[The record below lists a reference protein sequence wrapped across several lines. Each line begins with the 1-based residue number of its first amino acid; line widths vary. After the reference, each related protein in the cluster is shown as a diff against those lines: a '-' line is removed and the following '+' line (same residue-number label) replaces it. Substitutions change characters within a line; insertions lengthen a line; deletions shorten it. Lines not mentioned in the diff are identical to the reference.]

1 MGFFS
6 AQLISAIKLGSIYAL
21 VAIGYSIVYSIMGMI
36 NFAHGELLMVATF
49 ALWVLSNAGIPFGV
63 AVVLAI
69 LITVFFGIMIER
81 IAYRPIR
88 NAGEATQII
97 TSLAVSIFLE
107 ALCQA
112 IFNSSSKALIIPDF
126 FSKTFQ
132 ILGTTVSVIDIVTLA
147 CTAALTIIVVLI
159 LQKTSVGKAMRAVA
173 DNPEAADLVGIDKN
187 RIITVAFIM
196 GSVLAAVAGILYSG
210 KYTSFS
216 NDMGFMLGVK
226 AFIAAVLGGLGSL
239 AGAVAGGYIMAVLE
253 VFFSGYLPGNVAS
266 YQTAFT
272 FIVLILVLLIRPNG
286 LFGSSSNWKR
296 S

>member
-1 MGFFS
+1 MGFFT

-36 NFAHGELLMVATF
+36 NFAHGELLMIATF
-49 ALWVLSNAGIPFGV
+49 SLWLLMNAGIPFGW

-69 LITVFFGIMIER
+69 LITVLFGVLIER

-88 NAGEATQII
+88 NAGESTQII

-107 ALCQA
+107 AVCQA

-126 FSKTFQ
+126 FSQTFKV
-132 ILGTTVSVIDIVTLA
+132 LGTTVSVIDVVTLA
-147 CTAALTIIVVLI
+147 CTVILTFAVMLII
-159 LQKTSVGKAMRAVA
+159 QKTQVGRAMRAVA
-173 DNPEAADLVGIDKN
+173 DNMEAADLMGIDKD
-187 RIITVAFIM
+187 RVITAAFVI
-196 GSVLAAVAGILYSG
+196 GSFLAAVAGILYSG

-239 AGAVAGGYIMAVLE
+239 TGAVAGGYIMALLE
-253 VFFSGYLPGNVAS
+253 VFFSGYLPRGVAS
-266 YQTAFT
+266 FQTSFT
-272 FIVLILVLLIRPNG
+272 FMVLILVLLIRPNG
-286 LFGSSSNWKR
+286 LFGSGARER

>member
-1 MGFFS
+1 MEFFT
-6 AQLISAIKLGSIYAL
+6 AQLISAVKLGSIYAL

-36 NFAHGELLMVATF
+36 NFAHGELLMISTF
-49 ALWVLSNAGIPFGV
+49 SLWLLLSVGVPFAV
-63 AVVLAI
+63 AVVLAVI
-69 LITVFFGIMIER
+69 ITAVFGILIER
-81 IAYRPIR
+81 IAYRSIR
-88 NAGEATQII
+88 NAGESTQII

-112 IFNSSSKALIIPDF
+112 IFNSSSKALIIPDV
-126 FSKTFQ
+126 FSQTFKV
-132 ILGTTVSVIDIVTLA
+132 LGVTVSVIDVVTLA
-147 CTAALTIIVVLI
+147 CTAALTVAVVLFI
-159 LQKTSVGKAMRAVA
+159 RHTRVGKAMRAVA
-173 DNPEAADLVGIDKN
+173 DNQEAANLMGINKD
-187 RIITVAFIM
+187 RIITTAFVI

-239 AGAVAGGYIMAVLE
+239 TGAVAGGYIMALLE
-253 VFFSGYLPGNVAS
+253 VFFSGYLPQGIGS

-272 FIVLILVLLIRPNG
+272 FLVLILVLLIRPNG
-286 LFGSSSNWKR
+286 LFGSSARER

>member
-1 MGFFS
+1 MSYFT
-6 AQLISAIKLGSIYAL
+6 AQLISAVKLGSIYAL

-36 NFAHGELLMVATF
+36 NFAHGELLMIATF
-49 ALWVLSNAGIPFGV
+49 SLWVLLNAGLPFV
-63 AVVLAI
+63 WAVVLAI
-69 LITVFFGIMIER
+69 VITALFGILIER
-81 IAYRPIR
+81 IAYRSIR
-88 NAGEATQII
+88 KAGESTQII

-126 FSKTFQ
+126 FSTTYQVF
-132 ILGTTVSVIDIVTLA
+132 GTTVSMIDAVTLA
-147 CTAALTIIVVLI
+147 CTIILTIAVVLI
-159 LQKTSVGKAMRAVA
+159 IYRTAMGKAMRAVA
-173 DNPEAADLVGIDKN
+173 DNMEASDLMGIDKN
-187 RIITVAFIM
+187 RVITAAFVI

-239 AGAVAGGYIMAVLE
+239 TGAVAGGYIMAALE
-253 VFFSGYLPGNVAS
+253 VFFSGYLPRGVGS

-272 FIVLILVLLIRPNG
+272 FLVLILVLLIRPNG
-286 LFGSSSNWKR
+286 LFGSSGRQR

>member
-1 MGFFS
+1 MEFFT
-6 AQLISAIKLGSIYAL
+6 AQLISAVKLGSIYAL

-36 NFAHGELLMVATF
+36 NFAHGELLMISTF
-49 ALWVLSNAGIPFGV
+49 SLWLLLNAGIPFAV
-63 AVVLAI
+63 AVVLAVI
-69 LITVFFGIMIER
+69 ITAVFGILIER
-81 IAYRPIR
+81 IAYRSIR
-88 NAGEATQII
+88 NAGESTQII

-112 IFNSSSKALIIPDF
+112 IFNSSSKALIIPDV
-126 FSKTFQ
+126 FSQTFKVF
-132 ILGTTVSVIDIVTLA
+132 GVTVSVIDVVTLV
-147 CTAALTIIVVLI
+147 CTAVLTVAVVLFI
-159 LQKTSVGKAMRAVA
+159 RHTRVGKAMRAVA
-173 DNPEAADLVGIDKN
+173 DNREAANLMGINKD
-187 RIITVAFIM
+187 RIITTAFVI

-239 AGAVAGGYIMAVLE
+239 TGAVAGGYIMALLE
-253 VFFSGYLPGNVAS
+253 VFFSGYLPQGIGS

-272 FIVLILVLLIRPNG
+272 FLVLILVLLIRPNG
-286 LFGSSSNWKR
+286 LFGSSARER

>member
-1 MGFFS
+1 MDFFT
-6 AQLISAIKLGSIYAL
+6 AQLISAVKLGSIYAL

-49 ALWVLSNAGIPFGV
+49 ALWVLLNAGVPFAV
-63 AVVLAI
+63 AVILAVI
-69 LITVFFGIMIER
+69 ITAVFGILIER
-81 IAYRPIR
+81 IAYRSIR
-88 NAGEATQII
+88 NAGESTQII

-112 IFNSSSKALIIPDF
+112 IFNSSSKALIIPDV
-126 FSKTFQ
+126 FSETFKL
-132 ILGTTVSVIDIVTLA
+132 LGVTVSVIDVVTLA
-147 CTAALTIIVVLI
+147 CTAVLTVAVVMFI
-159 LQKTSVGKAMRAVA
+159 HHTRVGKAMRAVA
-173 DNPEAADLVGIDKN
+173 DNQEAANLMGINRN
-187 RIITVAFIM
+187 RIITSAFVI

-239 AGAVAGGYIMAVLE
+239 TGAVIGGYIMALLE
-253 VFFSGYLPGNVAS
+253 VFFSGYLPQGIGS

-272 FIVLILVLLIRPNG
+272 FLILILVLLIRPNG
-286 LFGSSSNWKR
+286 LFGSSTRER

>member
-1 MGFFS
+1 MGYFT
-6 AQLISAIKLGSIYAL
+6 AQLISAVKLGSIYAL

-36 NFAHGELLMVATF
+36 NFAHGELLMIATF
-49 ALWVLSNAGIPFGV
+49 SLWVLLNAGLPFAW

-69 LITVFFGIMIER
+69 VITALFGILIER
-81 IAYRPIR
+81 IAYRSIR
-88 NAGEATQII
+88 NAGESTQII

-126 FSKTFQ
+126 FSTTFQ
-132 ILGTTVSVIDIVTLA
+132 VLGTTVSMIDAVTLA
-147 CTAALTIIVVLI
+147 CTVILTIAVVLI
-159 LQKTSVGKAMRAVA
+159 IHRTAMGKAMRAVA
-173 DNPEAADLVGIDKN
+173 DNMEASDLMGIDKN
-187 RIITVAFIM
+187 QVITAAFVI

-239 AGAVAGGYIMAVLE
+239 TGAVAGGYIMAALE
-253 VFFSGYLPGNVAS
+253 VFFSGYLPRGVGS

-272 FIVLILVLLIRPNG
+272 FLVLILVLLIRPNG
-286 LFGSSSNWKR
+286 LFGSSGRQR

>member
-1 MGFFS
+1 MEFFT
-6 AQLISAIKLGSIYAL
+6 AQLISAVKLGSIYAL

-36 NFAHGELLMVATF
+36 NFAHGELLMIATF
-49 ALWVLSNAGIPFGV
+49 SLWLLLNAGIPFAV
-63 AVVLAI
+63 AVVLAVI
-69 LITVFFGIMIER
+69 ITAVFGILIER
-81 IAYRPIR
+81 IAYRSIR
-88 NAGEATQII
+88 NAGESTQII

-112 IFNSSSKALIIPDF
+112 IFNSSSKALIIPDV
-126 FSKTFQ
+126 FSQTFKV
-132 ILGTTVSVIDIVTLA
+132 LGVTVSVIDVVTLA
-147 CTAALTIIVVLI
+147 CTAALTVAVVLFI
-159 LQKTSVGKAMRAVA
+159 RHTRVGKAMRAVA
-173 DNPEAADLVGIDKN
+173 DNQEAANLMGINKD
-187 RIITVAFIM
+187 RIITTAFVI

-239 AGAVAGGYIMAVLE
+239 TGAVAGGYIMALLE
-253 VFFSGYLPGNVAS
+253 VFFSGYLPQGIGS

-272 FIVLILVLLIRPNG
+272 FLVLILVLLIRPNG
-286 LFGSSSNWKR
+286 LFGSSARER

>member
-1 MGFFS
+1 MGYFT
-6 AQLISAIKLGSIYAL
+6 AQLISAVKLGSIYAL

-36 NFAHGELLMVATF
+36 NFAHGELLMIATF
-49 ALWVLSNAGIPFGV
+49 SLWVLLNAGIPFAWAV
-63 AVVLAI
+63 ALAI
-69 LITVFFGIMIER
+69 VITALFGILIER
-81 IAYRPIR
+81 IAYRSIR
-88 NAGEATQII
+88 NAGESTQII

-132 ILGTTVSVIDIVTLA
+132 IFDATVSMIDVITLA
-147 CTAALTIIVVLI
+147 CTVILTLTVVLI
-159 LQKTSVGKAMRAVA
+159 IHRTAVGKAMRAVA
-173 DNPEAADLVGIDKN
+173 DNMEAADLMGIDKN
-187 RIITVAFIM
+187 RVITAAFVI

-239 AGAVAGGYIMAVLE
+239 TGAVAGGYIMAVLE
-253 VFFSGYLPGNVAS
+253 VFFSGYLPRGVGS

-272 FIVLILVLLIRPNG
+272 FLVLILVLLIRPNG
-286 LFGSSSNWKR
+286 LFGSSNRQR

>member
-1 MGFFS
+1 
-6 AQLISAIKLGSIYAL
+6 
-21 VAIGYSIVYSIMGMI
+21 MI
-36 NFAHGELLMVATF
+36 ATF
-49 ALWVLSNAGIPFGV
+49 SLWVLLNAGVPFALAV
-63 AVVLAI
+63 ALAI
-69 LITVFFGIMIER
+69 LVTALFGILIER
-81 IAYRPIR
+81 IAYRSIR
-88 NAGEATQII
+88 DAGESTQII

-126 FSKTFQ
+126 FSKTFR
-132 ILGTTVSVIDIVTLA
+132 ILDTTVSVIDVVTLA
-147 CTAALTIIVVLI
+147 CTLILTLAVVLI
-159 LQKTSVGKAMRAVA
+159 IRRTAVGKAMRAVA
-173 DNPEAADLVGIDKN
+173 DNMEAADLMGIDKN
-187 RIITVAFIM
+187 RIITAAFVI

-239 AGAVAGGYIMAVLE
+239 TGAVTGGYIMAVLE
-253 VFFSGYLPGNVAS
+253 VFFSGYLPRGVVS

-272 FIVLILVLLIRPNG
+272 FLVLILVLLVRPNG
-286 LFGSSSNWKR
+286 LFGSSNRQR

>member
-1 MGFFS
+1 MGYFT
-6 AQLISAIKLGSIYAL
+6 AQLISAVKLGSIYAL

-36 NFAHGELLMVATF
+36 NFAHGELLMIATF
-49 ALWVLSNAGIPFGV
+49 SLWLLLNAGIPFAV
-63 AVVLAI
+63 AVVLAVI
-69 LITVFFGIMIER
+69 ITAVFGILIER
-81 IAYRPIR
+81 IAYRSIR
-88 NAGEATQII
+88 NAGESTQII

-112 IFNSSSKALIIPDF
+112 IFNSSSKALIIPDV
-126 FSKTFQ
+126 FSQTFKV
-132 ILGTTVSVIDIVTLA
+132 LGVTVSVIDVVTLA
-147 CTAALTIIVVLI
+147 CTAALTVAVVLFI
-159 LQKTSVGKAMRAVA
+159 RHTRVGKAMRAVA
-173 DNPEAADLVGIDKN
+173 DNQEAANLMGINKD
-187 RIITVAFIM
+187 RIITTAFVI

-239 AGAVAGGYIMAVLE
+239 TGAVAGGYIMALLE
-253 VFFSGYLPGNVAS
+253 VFFSGYLPQGIGS

-272 FIVLILVLLIRPNG
+272 FLVLILVLLIRPNG
-286 LFGSSSNWKR
+286 LFGSSARER

>member
-6 AQLISAIKLGSIYAL
+6 AQLISAVKLGSIYAL

-49 ALWVLSNAGIPFGV
+49 ALWVLSNSGVPFGI
-63 AVVLAI
+63 AVILAI
-69 LITVFFGIMIER
+69 VITVLFGILIER

-88 NAGEATQII
+88 NAGESTQII

-112 IFNSSSKALIIPDF
+112 IFNSSSKALIIPAV

-132 ILGTTVSVIDIVTLA
+132 IFGTTVSVIDVVTLA
-147 CTAALTIIVVLI
+147 CTVALTIAVVLI
-159 LQKTSVGKAMRAVA
+159 LQKTSIGKAMRAVA

-187 RIITVAFIM
+187 RIITVAFII
-196 GSVLAAVAGILYSG
+196 GSALAAVAGILYSG

-239 AGAVAGGYIMAVLE
+239 TGAVAGGYIMALLE
-253 VFFSGYLPGNVAS
+253 VFFNGYLPPSVAS

-286 LFGSSSNWKR
+286 LFGSSNWKR

>member
-1 MGFFS
+1 MEFFT
-6 AQLISAIKLGSIYAL
+6 AQLISAVKLGSIYAL

-36 NFAHGELLMVATF
+36 NFAHGELLMISTF
-49 ALWVLSNAGIPFGV
+49 SLWLLLNAGVPFAV
-63 AVVLAI
+63 AVVLAVI
-69 LITVFFGIMIER
+69 ITAVFGILIER
-81 IAYRPIR
+81 IAYRSIR
-88 NAGEATQII
+88 NAGESTQII

-112 IFNSSSKALIIPDF
+112 IFNSSSKALIIPDV
-126 FSKTFQ
+126 FSQTFKV
-132 ILGTTVSVIDIVTLA
+132 LGVTVSVIDVVTLA
-147 CTAALTIIVVLI
+147 CTAALTVAVVLFI
-159 LQKTSVGKAMRAVA
+159 RHTRVGKAMRAVA
-173 DNPEAADLVGIDKN
+173 DNQEAANLMGINKD
-187 RIITVAFIM
+187 RIITTAFVI

-239 AGAVAGGYIMAVLE
+239 TGAVAGGYIMALLE
-253 VFFSGYLPGNVAS
+253 VFFSGYLPQGIGS

-272 FIVLILVLLIRPNG
+272 FLVLILVLLIRPNG
-286 LFGSSSNWKR
+286 LFGSSARER

>member
-1 MGFFS
+1 MGYFT
-6 AQLISAIKLGSIYAL
+6 AQLISAVKLGSIYAL

-36 NFAHGELLMVATF
+36 NFAHGELLMIATF
-49 ALWVLSNAGIPFGV
+49 SLWVLLNAGLPFAW

-69 LITVFFGIMIER
+69 AITALFGILIER
-81 IAYRPIR
+81 IAYRSIR
-88 NAGEATQII
+88 KAGESTQII

-126 FSKTFQ
+126 FSTTYQVF
-132 ILGTTVSVIDIVTLA
+132 GTTVSMIDAVTLA
-147 CTAALTIIVVLI
+147 CTIILTIAVVLI
-159 LQKTSVGKAMRAVA
+159 IHRTAMGKAMRAVA
-173 DNPEAADLVGIDKN
+173 DNMEASDLMGIDKN
-187 RIITVAFIM
+187 RVITAAFVI

-239 AGAVAGGYIMAVLE
+239 TGAVAGGYIMAALE
-253 VFFSGYLPGNVAS
+253 VFFSGYLPRGVGS

-272 FIVLILVLLIRPNG
+272 FLVLILVLLIRPNG
-286 LFGSSSNWKR
+286 LFGSSDRQR

>member
-1 MGFFS
+1 MGYFT
-6 AQLISAIKLGSIYAL
+6 AQLISAVKLGSIYAL

-36 NFAHGELLMVATF
+36 NFAHGELLMIATF
-49 ALWVLSNAGIPFGV
+49 SLWVLLNAGIPFAGAV
-63 AVVLAI
+63 ALAI
-69 LITVFFGIMIER
+69 VITALFGILIER
-81 IAYRPIR
+81 IAYRSIR
-88 NAGEATQII
+88 NAGESTQII

-126 FSKTFQ
+126 FSRTFR
-132 ILGTTVSVIDIVTLA
+132 ILDTTVSVIDVVTLA
-147 CTAALTIIVVLI
+147 CTVVLTLAVVLI
-159 LQKTSVGKAMRAVA
+159 VHRTAVGKAMRAVA
-173 DNPEAADLVGIDKN
+173 DNMEAADLMGIDKN
-187 RIITVAFIM
+187 RVITVAFVI

-226 AFIAAVLGGLGSL
+226 AFIAAVLGGLGSMT
-239 AGAVAGGYIMAVLE
+239 GAVAGGYIMAVLE
-253 VFFSGYLPGNVAS
+253 VFFSGYLPRGVGS

-272 FIVLILVLLIRPNG
+272 FLVLILVLLVRPNG
-286 LFGSSSNWKR
+286 LFGSSNRQR

>member
-1 MGFFS
+1 MGYFT
-6 AQLISAIKLGSIYAL
+6 AQLISAVKLGSIYAL

-36 NFAHGELLMVATF
+36 NFAHGELLMIATF
-49 ALWVLSNAGIPFGV
+49 SLWVLLNAGVPFALAV
-63 AVVLAI
+63 ALAI
-69 LITVFFGIMIER
+69 LITALFGILIER
-81 IAYRPIR
+81 IAYRSIR
-88 NAGEATQII
+88 DAGESTQII

-126 FSKTFQ
+126 FSETFR
-132 ILGTTVSVIDIVTLA
+132 ILDTTVSVIDVVTLA
-147 CTAALTIIVVLI
+147 CTVILTLAVVVIIR
-159 LQKTSVGKAMRAVA
+159 KTAVGKAMRAVA
-173 DNPEAADLVGIDKN
+173 DNMEAADLMGIDKN
-187 RIITVAFIM
+187 RIITAAFVI

-239 AGAVAGGYIMAVLE
+239 TGAVAGGYIMAVLE
-253 VFFSGYLPGNVAS
+253 VFFSGYLPRGVGS

-272 FIVLILVLLIRPNG
+272 FLVLILVLLVRPNG
-286 LFGSSSNWKR
+286 LFGSSNRQR

>member
-1 MGFFS
+1 MEFFT
-6 AQLISAIKLGSIYAL
+6 AQLISAVKLGSIYAL

-36 NFAHGELLMVATF
+36 NFAHGELLMIATF
-49 ALWVLSNAGIPFGV
+49 SLWLLLNAGVPFAV
-63 AVVLAI
+63 AVVLAVI
-69 LITVFFGIMIER
+69 ITAVFGILIER
-81 IAYRPIR
+81 IAYRSIR
-88 NAGEATQII
+88 NAGESTQII

-112 IFNSSSKALIIPDF
+112 IFNSSSKALIIPDV
-126 FSKTFQ
+126 FSQTFKV
-132 ILGTTVSVIDIVTLA
+132 LGVTVSVIDVVTLA
-147 CTAALTIIVVLI
+147 CTAALTVAVVLFI
-159 LQKTSVGKAMRAVA
+159 RHTRVGKAMRAVA
-173 DNPEAADLVGIDKN
+173 DNQEAANLMGINKD
-187 RIITVAFIM
+187 RIITTAFVI

-239 AGAVAGGYIMAVLE
+239 TGAVAGGYIMALLE
-253 VFFSGYLPGNVAS
+253 VFFSGYLPQGIGS

-272 FIVLILVLLIRPNG
+272 FLVLILVLLIRPNG
-286 LFGSSSNWKR
+286 LFGSSARER

>member
-1 MGFFS
+1 MGYFT
-6 AQLISAIKLGSIYAL
+6 AQLISAVKLGSIYAL

-36 NFAHGELLMVATF
+36 NFAHGELLMIATF
-49 ALWVLSNAGIPFGV
+49 SLWVLLNAGLPFAW

-69 LITVFFGIMIER
+69 VITALFGILIER
-81 IAYRPIR
+81 IAYRSIR
-88 NAGEATQII
+88 NAGESTQII

-107 ALCQA
+107 ALCQS

-132 ILGTTVSVIDIVTLA
+132 IFGTTVSVIDAVTLA
-147 CTAALTIIVVLI
+147 CTVILTVAVVLI
-159 LQKTSVGKAMRAVA
+159 IHRTAMGKAMRAVA
-173 DNPEAADLVGIDKN
+173 DNMEAADLMGIDKN
-187 RIITVAFIM
+187 RVITAAFVI

-239 AGAVAGGYIMAVLE
+239 TGAVAGGYIMAALE
-253 VFFSGYLPGNVAS
+253 VFFSGYLPRGVGS

-272 FIVLILVLLIRPNG
+272 FLVMILVLLIRPNG
-286 LFGSSSNWKR
+286 LFGSSGRQR

>member
-1 MGFFS
+1 MGYFT
-6 AQLISAIKLGSIYAL
+6 AQLISAVKLGSIYAL

-36 NFAHGELLMVATF
+36 NFAHGELLMIATF
-49 ALWVLSNAGIPFGV
+49 SLWVLLNAGVPFALAV
-63 AVVLAI
+63 ALAI
-69 LITVFFGIMIER
+69 LITALFGILIER
-81 IAYRPIR
+81 IAYRSIR
-88 NAGEATQII
+88 DAGESTQII

-112 IFNSSSKALIIPDF
+112 IFNSSSKALIIPEV
-126 FSKTFQ
+126 FSRTFQ
-132 ILGTTVSVIDIVTLA
+132 ILDTTVSVIDAVTLA
-147 CTAALTIIVVLI
+147 CTVILTLAVMLIIHR
-159 LQKTSVGKAMRAVA
+159 TAVGKAMRAVA
-173 DNPEAADLVGIDKN
+173 DNMEAADLMGIDKN
-187 RIITVAFIM
+187 RVITAAFVI

-239 AGAVAGGYIMAVLE
+239 TGAVAGGYIMAALE
-253 VFFSGYLPGNVAS
+253 VFFSGYLPRGVGS

-272 FIVLILVLLIRPNG
+272 FLVLILVLLVRPNG
-286 LFGSSSNWKR
+286 LFGSSSRQR

>member
-1 MGFFS
+1 MGYFT
-6 AQLISAIKLGSIYAL
+6 AQLISAVKLGNIYAL

-36 NFAHGELLMVATF
+36 NFAHGELLMIATF
-49 ALWVLSNAGIPFGV
+49 SLWVLLNAGVPFGI

-69 LITVFFGIMIER
+69 LITALFGILIER
-81 IAYRPIR
+81 IAYRSIR
-88 NAGEATQII
+88 NAGESTQII

-126 FSKTFQ
+126 FSNTFRV
-132 ILGTTVSVIDIVTLA
+132 LDTTVSVIDVVTLA
-147 CTAALTIIVVLI
+147 STVILTFAVALVIRRTA
-159 LQKTSVGKAMRAVA
+159 VGKAVRAVA
-173 DNPEAADLVGIDKN
+173 DNMEAADLMGIDKN
-187 RIITVAFIM
+187 RIITAAFVI

-239 AGAVAGGYIMAVLE
+239 TGAVAGGYIMAALE
-253 VFFSGYLPGNVAS
+253 VFFSGYLPRGVGS

-272 FIVLILVLLIRPNG
+272 FLVLILVLLVRPNG
-286 LFGSSSNWKR
+286 LFGSSSRQR

>member
-1 MGFFS
+1 MGYFT
-6 AQLISAIKLGSIYAL
+6 AQLISAVKLGSIYAL

-36 NFAHGELLMVATF
+36 NFAHGELLMIATF
-49 ALWVLSNAGIPFGV
+49 SLWVLLNAGIPFAWAV
-63 AVVLAI
+63 ALAI
-69 LITVFFGIMIER
+69 AITALFGILIER
-81 IAYRPIR
+81 IAYRSIR
-88 NAGEATQII
+88 NAGESTQII

-112 IFNSSSKALIIPDF
+112 IFNSSSKALIIPEF
-126 FSKTFQ
+126 FSRTFR
-132 ILGTTVSVIDIVTLA
+132 ILDTTVSVIDVVTLA
-147 CTAALTIIVVLI
+147 CTVILTLTVVLI
-159 LQKTSVGKAMRAVA
+159 IHRTAVGKAMRAVA
-173 DNPEAADLVGIDKN
+173 DNMEAADLMGIDKN
-187 RIITVAFIM
+187 RVITAAFVI

-239 AGAVAGGYIMAVLE
+239 TGAVAGGYIMAVLE
-253 VFFSGYLPGNVAS
+253 VFFSGYLPRGVGS

-272 FIVLILVLLIRPNG
+272 FLVLILVLLVRPNG
-286 LFGSSSNWKR
+286 LFGSSSRQR

>member
-1 MGFFS
+1 MEFFT
-6 AQLISAIKLGSIYAL
+6 AQLISAVKLGSIYAL

-36 NFAHGELLMVATF
+36 NFAHGELMMIATSSLWLLLSEGVPF
-49 ALWVLSNAGIPFGV
+49 AV
-63 AVVLAI
+63 AVVLAVI
-69 LITVFFGIMIER
+69 ITAVFGILIER
-81 IAYRPIR
+81 IAYRSIR
-88 NAGEATQII
+88 NAGESTQII

-112 IFNSSSKALIIPDF
+112 IFNSSSKALIIPDV
-126 FSKTFQ
+126 FSQTFKV
-132 ILGTTVSVIDIVTLA
+132 LGVTVSVIDVVTLA
-147 CTAALTIIVVLI
+147 CTAALTVAVVLFI
-159 LQKTSVGKAMRAVA
+159 RHTRVGKAMRAVA
-173 DNPEAADLVGIDKN
+173 DNQEAANLMGINKD
-187 RIITVAFIM
+187 RIITTAFVI

-239 AGAVAGGYIMAVLE
+239 TGAVAGGYIMALLE
-253 VFFSGYLPGNVAS
+253 VFFSGYLPQGIGS

-272 FIVLILVLLIRPNG
+272 FLVLILVLLIRPNG
-286 LFGSSSNWKR
+286 LFGSSARER

>member
-1 MGFFS
+1 MGYFT
-6 AQLISAIKLGSIYAL
+6 AQLISAVKLGSIYAL

-36 NFAHGELLMVATF
+36 NFAHGELLMIATF
-49 ALWVLSNAGIPFGV
+49 SLWVLLNAGVPFALAV
-63 AVVLAI
+63 ALAI
-69 LITVFFGIMIER
+69 LITALFGILIER
-81 IAYRPIR
+81 IAYRSIR
-88 NAGEATQII
+88 DAGESTQII

-112 IFNSSSKALIIPDF
+112 IFNSSSKALIIPEV
-126 FSKTFQ
+126 FSRTFQ
-132 ILGTTVSVIDIVTLA
+132 ILDTTVSVIDAVTLA
-147 CTAALTIIVVLI
+147 CTVILTLAVMLIIHR
-159 LQKTSVGKAMRAVA
+159 TAVGKAMRAVA
-173 DNPEAADLVGIDKN
+173 DNMEAADLMGIDKN
-187 RIITVAFIM
+187 RVITAAFVI

-239 AGAVAGGYIMAVLE
+239 TGAVAGGYIMAALE
-253 VFFSGYLPGNVAS
+253 VFFSGYLPRGVGS

-272 FIVLILVLLIRPNG
+272 FLVLILVLLVRPNG
-286 LFGSSSNWKR
+286 LLGSSSRQR

>member
-1 MGFFS
+1 MDFFV

-36 NFAHGELLMVATF
+36 NFAHGELLMIATF
-49 ALWVLSNAGIPFGV
+49 ALWVLTNAGLPFGIGV
-63 AVVLAI
+63 ILAI
-69 LITVFFGIMIER
+69 LITVIFGVLIER

-88 NAGEATQII
+88 NAGESTQII

-112 IFNSSSKALIIPDF
+112 IFNSSSKALIIPSF
-126 FSKTFQ
+126 FSKTFK
-132 ILGTTVSVIDIVTLA
+132 IMGTTVSVIDVVTFA
-147 CTAALTIIVVLI
+147 CTVVLTVAVVLI
-159 LQKTSVGKAMRAVA
+159 IQKTPVGKAMRAVA
-173 DNPEAADLVGIDKN
+173 DNPEAADLVGINKN
-187 RIITVAFIM
+187 KIIMAAFII
-196 GSVLAAVAGILYSG
+196 GSILAAVAGILYSG

-239 AGAVAGGYIMAVLE
+239 TGAVAGGYIMAVLE
-253 VFFSGYLPGNVAS
+253 IFFSGYLPKGAS
-266 YQTAFT
+266 SFQTTFT

-286 LFGSSSNWKR
+286 LFGSNNWKR

>member
-1 MGFFS
+1 MGYFT
-6 AQLISAIKLGSIYAL
+6 AQLISAVKLGSIYAL

-36 NFAHGELLMVATF
+36 NFAHGELLMIATF
-49 ALWVLSNAGIPFGV
+49 SLWVLLNAGIPFAGAV
-63 AVVLAI
+63 ALAI
-69 LITVFFGIMIER
+69 VITALFGILIER
-81 IAYRPIR
+81 IAYRSIR
-88 NAGEATQII
+88 NAGESTQII

-126 FSKTFQ
+126 FSRTFR
-132 ILGTTVSVIDIVTLA
+132 ILDTTVSAIDVVTLA
-147 CTAALTIIVVLI
+147 CTVVLTLAVVLI
-159 LQKTSVGKAMRAVA
+159 VHRTAVGKAMRAVA
-173 DNPEAADLVGIDKN
+173 DNMEAADLMGIDKN
-187 RIITVAFIM
+187 RVITVAFVI

-226 AFIAAVLGGLGSL
+226 AFIAAVLGGLGSMT
-239 AGAVAGGYIMAVLE
+239 GAVAGGYIMAVLE
-253 VFFSGYLPGNVAS
+253 VFFSGYLPRGVGS

-272 FIVLILVLLIRPNG
+272 FLVLILVLLVRPNG
-286 LFGSSSNWKR
+286 LFGSSNRQR

>member
-1 MGFFS
+1 MGFFV

-36 NFAHGELLMVATF
+36 NFAHGELLMIATF
-49 ALWVLSNAGIPFGV
+49 SLWVLINAGLPFGV
-63 AVVLAI
+63 GVILAI
-69 LITVFFGIMIER
+69 LITVIFGILIEK

-88 NAGEATQII
+88 NAGESTQII

-112 IFNSSSKALIIPDF
+112 IFNSSSKALVIPAF
-126 FSKTFQ
+126 FSKTFKV
-132 ILGTTVSVIDIVTLA
+132 LGTTISVIDVVTFA
-147 CTAALTIIVVLI
+147 MTVVLTIVVVLI
-159 LQKTSVGKAMRAVA
+159 IQKTSVGKAMRAVA
-173 DNPEAADLVGIDKN
+173 DNPEAADLMGIERN
-187 RIITVAFIM
+187 RIITIAFII

-239 AGAVAGGYIMAVLE
+239 LGAVAGGYIMAVLE
-253 VFFSGYLPGNVAS
+253 IFFSGYLPGDVAS
-266 YQTAFT
+266 FQTTFT
-272 FIVLILVLLIRPNG
+272 FIVLILVLLVRPNG
-286 LFGSSSNWKR
+286 LFGSNSWKR

>member
-1 MGFFS
+1 MGFFT

-36 NFAHGELLMVATF
+36 NFAHGELLMIATF
-49 ALWVLSNAGIPFGV
+49 SLWLLLDAGVPFAA

-69 LITVFFGIMIER
+69 LITVLFGLLIER
-81 IAYRPIR
+81 IAYRSIR
-88 NAGEATQII
+88 NAGESTQII

-112 IFNSSSKALIIPDF
+112 FFNSSSKALIIPEV
-126 FSKTFQ
+126 FSRTFKV
-132 ILGTTVSVIDIVTLA
+132 LGTTVSVIDVVTLA
-147 CTAALTIIVVLI
+147 STAVLTFAVVLI
-159 LQKTSVGKAMRAVA
+159 IRRTAIGRAMRAVA
-173 DNPEAADLVGIDKN
+173 DNMEAADLMGIDKN
-187 RIITVAFIM
+187 RVISVAFVI

-239 AGAVAGGYIMAVLE
+239 TGAVAGGYIMALLE
-253 VFFSGYLPGNVAS
+253 VFFSGYLPRGAAS
-266 YQTAFT
+266 YQTSFT
-272 FIVLILVLLIRPNG
+272 FLVLILVLLVRPNG
-286 LFGSSSNWKR
+286 LFGGSAKQR

>member
-1 MGFFS
+1 MGYFT
-6 AQLISAIKLGSIYAL
+6 AQLISAVKLGSIYAL

-36 NFAHGELLMVATF
+36 NFAHGELLMIATF
-49 ALWVLSNAGIPFGV
+49 SLWVLLNAGLPFV
-63 AVVLAI
+63 WAVVLAI
-69 LITVFFGIMIER
+69 AITALFGILIER
-81 IAYRPIR
+81 IAYRSIR
-88 NAGEATQII
+88 KAGESTQII

-126 FSKTFQ
+126 FSTTYQVF
-132 ILGTTVSVIDIVTLA
+132 GTTVSMIDAVTLA
-147 CTAALTIIVVLI
+147 CTIILTIAVVLI
-159 LQKTSVGKAMRAVA
+159 IHRTAMGKAMRAVA
-173 DNPEAADLVGIDKN
+173 DNMEASDLMGIDKN
-187 RIITVAFIM
+187 RVITAAFVI

-239 AGAVAGGYIMAVLE
+239 TGAVAGGYIMAALE
-253 VFFSGYLPGNVAS
+253 VFFSGYLPRGVGS

-272 FIVLILVLLIRPNG
+272 FLVLILVLLIRPNG
-286 LFGSSSNWKR
+286 LFGSSDRQR

>member
-1 MGFFS
+1 MGYFT
-6 AQLISAIKLGSIYAL
+6 AQLISAVKLGSIYAL

-36 NFAHGELLMVATF
+36 NFAHGELLMIATF
-49 ALWVLSNAGIPFGV
+49 SLWVLLNAGVPFALAV
-63 AVVLAI
+63 ALAI
-69 LITVFFGIMIER
+69 LITALFGILIER
-81 IAYRPIR
+81 IAYRSIR
-88 NAGEATQII
+88 DAGESTQII

-112 IFNSSSKALIIPDF
+112 IFNSSSKALIIPEV
-126 FSKTFQ
+126 FSRTFQ
-132 ILGTTVSVIDIVTLA
+132 ILDTTVSVIDAVTLA
-147 CTAALTIIVVLI
+147 CTVILTLAVVLI
-159 LQKTSVGKAMRAVA
+159 IHRTAVGKAMRAVA
-173 DNPEAADLVGIDKN
+173 DNMEAADLMGIDKN
-187 RIITVAFIM
+187 RVITAAFVI

-239 AGAVAGGYIMAVLE
+239 TGAVAGGYIMAALE
-253 VFFSGYLPGNVAS
+253 VFFSGYLPRGVGS

-272 FIVLILVLLIRPNG
+272 FLVLILVLLVRPNG
-286 LFGSSSNWKR
+286 LFGSSSRQR

>member
-1 MGFFS
+1 MDFFT
-6 AQLISAIKLGSIYAL
+6 AQLISAVKLGSIYAL

-49 ALWVLSNAGIPFGV
+49 ALWVLLNAGIPFAA
-63 AVVLAI
+63 AVILAVI
-69 LITVFFGIMIER
+69 ITAVFGILIER
-81 IAYRPIR
+81 IAYRSIR
-88 NAGEATQII
+88 NAGESTQII

-112 IFNSSSKALIIPDF
+112 IFNSSSKALIIPAV
-126 FSKTFQ
+126 FSETFK
-132 ILGTTVSVIDIVTLA
+132 LFGVTVSVIDVVTLV
-147 CTAALTIIVVLI
+147 CTAVLTVAVVMFI
-159 LQKTSVGKAMRAVA
+159 HHTRVGKAMRAVA
-173 DNPEAADLVGIDKN
+173 DNKEAANLMGINKD
-187 RIITVAFIM
+187 RIITSAFVI

-239 AGAVAGGYIMAVLE
+239 TGAVAGGYIMAMLE
-253 VFFSGYLPGNVAS
+253 VFFSGYLPQGIGS

-272 FIVLILVLLIRPNG
+272 FLVLILVLLIRPNG
-286 LFGSSSNWKR
+286 LFGSNARER

>member
-1 MGFFS
+1 MGFFT

-36 NFAHGELLMVATF
+36 NFAHGELLMIATF
-49 ALWVLSNAGIPFGV
+49 ALWVLMNAGIPFGF

-69 LITVFFGIMIER
+69 VITVLFGILIEKV
-81 IAYRPIR
+81 AYRPIR
-88 NAGEATQII
+88 NAGESTQII

-112 IFNSSSKALIIPDF
+112 IFNSSSKALIIPAF
-126 FSKTFQ
+126 FSKTFK
-132 ILGTTVSVIDIVTLA
+132 ILGTTVSVIDVVTFA
-147 CTAALTIIVVLI
+147 CTVILTVIVVLI
-159 LQKTSVGKAMRAVA
+159 IQKTAVGKAMRAVA
-173 DNPEAADLVGIDKN
+173 DNPEAADLMGIDKN
-187 RIITVAFIM
+187 RIITIAFII
-196 GSVLAAVAGILYSG
+196 GSALAAVAGVLYSG

-239 AGAVAGGYIMAVLE
+239 TGAVAGGYIMAVLE
-253 VFFSGYLPGNVAS
+253 IFFSGYLPGGVAS
-266 YQTAFT
+266 FQTTFT
-272 FIVLILVLLIRPNG
+272 FIVLILVLLVRPNG
-286 LFGSSSNWKR
+286 LFGSNNWKR

>member
-1 MGFFS
+1 MGYFT
-6 AQLISAIKLGSIYAL
+6 AQLISAVKLGSIYAL

-36 NFAHGELLMVATF
+36 NFAHGELLMIATF
-49 ALWVLSNAGIPFGV
+49 SLWVLLNAGVPFTLAV
-63 AVVLAI
+63 ALAI
-69 LITVFFGIMIER
+69 LVTALFGILIER
-81 IAYRPIR
+81 IAYRSIR
-88 NAGEATQII
+88 DAGESTQII

-126 FSKTFQ
+126 FSKTFR
-132 ILGTTVSVIDIVTLA
+132 ILDTTVSVIDVVTLA
-147 CTAALTIIVVLI
+147 CTLILTLAVVLI
-159 LQKTSVGKAMRAVA
+159 IRRTAVGKAMRAVA
-173 DNPEAADLVGIDKN
+173 DNMEAADLMGIDKN
-187 RIITVAFIM
+187 RIITAAFVI

-239 AGAVAGGYIMAVLE
+239 TGAVTGGYIMAVLE
-253 VFFSGYLPGNVAS
+253 VFFSGYLPRGVVS

-272 FIVLILVLLIRPNG
+272 FLVLILVLLVRPNG
-286 LFGSSSNWKR
+286 LFGSSNRQR